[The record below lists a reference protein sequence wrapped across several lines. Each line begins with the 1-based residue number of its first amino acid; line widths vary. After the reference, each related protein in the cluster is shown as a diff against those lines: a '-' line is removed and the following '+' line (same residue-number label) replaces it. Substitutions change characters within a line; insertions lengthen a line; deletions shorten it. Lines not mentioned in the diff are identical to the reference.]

1 MTQVPATLGDKSAP
15 SLVIIS
21 SMLAFYFAAK
31 AIGSFADGEVWWAMA
46 DTLVAGLGAFGAI
59 KTWIKWRR
67 GVTRLQWDGGTAQ
80 ITHGD
85 KILFSGDLASIDPI
99 LEDGRGFFLHL
110 DRKLQVRLRRQD
122 VPPELAKA
130 LENRIAQQ
138 GAAPNRL
145 TRSESDFS
153 RD

>member
-1 MTQVPATLGDKSAP
+1 
-15 SLVIIS
+15 
-21 SMLAFYFAAK
+21 MLAFYFAAK